1 MKNKYFITSDGNYI
15 KVIDTVLENDRC
27 LYKYIALR
35 DDAFTIDSEYPEFWD
50 KIYLVYQ
57 DISENTVDELLS
69 TAQEITEEEFIN
81 YYTAALLKYIL

>member
-15 KVIDTVLENDRC
+15 KVIDTILENDRC
-27 LYKYIALR
+27 LYKYITLR

-57 DISENTVDELLS
+57 DISENTMDELLS
-69 TAQEITEEEFIN
+69 TAQEITEEEFVN